1 MSSFAEQLQEALG
14 TAYELDREILGGGM
28 SRVFTARDKA
38 LGRTI
43 VVKVLPPD
51 LAAGVNRERFR
62 REVQLAAQL
71 QHPHIV
77 PLLSAG
83 ESGELLWYTMPYID
97 GESLRAAIER
107 KKPFSVKEVTRILH
121 HVLDALGYAH
131 KRGVV
136 HRDIKP
142 ANILTQGSHSLVADF
157 GVAKA
162 LSAALP
168 GAGIGFT
175 TAGMAIGTPSYMA
188 PEQLA
193 GDPTADHRIDLYA
206 AGLLAYELLSG
217 QSPFAGPSPRET
229 MAAQLTRDPKPLHE
243 VNPSVPLSMSRLIMK
258 LLAKDPDDR
267 PASAEAVLEELDAM
281 TVTVGP
287 ATPASGGVAG
297 MIAEPAR
304 SLTKVFAGIGVLAV
318 ALIVALF
325 VMKPDAEMR
334 AQRRQMQQARQDSVR
349 HATDSLTK
357 VAQMAAAPPVLSR
370 EDSVKIA
377 ENVNR
382 AMRQQRTRDSVTRA
396 RVRDSI
402 QRVEEK
408 RARDSIFKAYGG
420 GRTGS
425 AAKRRI
431 VVLEPLPSSRWPEA
445 EQIGRAV
452 ADSLRSMLAKRA
464 FIIVSP
470 DSVRTVRG
478 TTRSAQPGEWGAMFN
493 SELVLAV
500 RIEERPPRR
509 GQTGPDSVQ
518 IRINAYDLTAQPRYY
533 SRSLPVGSQWSV
545 HEEILSSLE
554 ATLLQ
559 TIGALE
565 EMSRAPRRSAADTIR
580 GATTA
585 ITMPDGRVI
594 TVPAATFPSGAFEM
608 MRVEQRGRGA
618 REGIPPA
625 QATPP
630 TQPKKPPPV

>member
-1 MSSFAEQLQEALG
+1 MTSFAEQLQDALG
-14 TAYELDREILGGGM
+14 TGIELERELLGGGM
-28 SRVFTARDKA
+28 SRVFVAKDKA

-62 REVQLAAQL
+62 REIQLAAQL

-77 PLLSAG
+77 QLLSAG
-83 ESGELLWYTMPYID
+83 EHGELLWYTMPYID

-107 KKPFSVKEVTRILH
+107 KKVFSVKEVTRILH
-121 HVLDALGYAH
+121 DVLDALGYAH

-142 ANILTQGSHSLVADF
+142 ANILTQGSHALITDF

-168 GAGIGFT
+168 GAGVGFT

-243 VNPSVPLSMSRLIMK
+243 VNASVPASMSALIMR
-258 LLAKDPDDR
+258 LLAKDPDNR
-267 PASAEAVLEELDAM
+267 PASADAVLDELDAM
-281 TVTVGP
+281 TITVGP
-287 ATPASGGVAG
+287 TTPVSGGVAG
-297 MIAEPAR
+297 MIAAPAR
-304 SLTKVFAGIGVLAV
+304 SLTKVFAGIGMLAV
-318 ALIVALF
+318 AIIIAAFIVNPGAQI
-325 VMKPDAEMR
+325 R
-334 AQRRQMQQARQDSVR
+334 AQRKARIQAQRDSQKLVNDSLTRIAQAASAAPVLSHEDSVR
-349 HATDSLTK
+349 
-357 VAQMAAAPPVLSR
+357 
-370 EDSVKIA
+370 IA

-382 AMRQQRTRDSVTRA
+382 AMRQARIRDSVSRA
-396 RVRDSI
+396 KLRDSI

-420 GRTGS
+420 ARPAS
-425 AAKRRI
+425 ASRRRI
-431 VVLEPLPSSRWPEA
+431 VILEPAPSPRWPQA

-452 ADSLRSMLAKRA
+452 ADSLRSMLSKRA
-464 FIIVSP
+464 FAIVSP
-470 DSVRTVRG
+470 DSVRAARAGGLTQSPNAWAEQFG
-478 TTRSAQPGEWGAMFN
+478 
-493 SELVLAV
+493 SELLVAI
-500 RIEERPPRR
+500 RIEERTPRR
-509 GQTGPDSVQ
+509 GQTGPDSVRL
-518 IRINAYDLTAQPRYY
+518 RINAYDITAQPRYY
-533 SRSLPVGSQWSV
+533 SRSLPTNTEFTV

-559 TIGALE
+559 TVGALE
-565 EMSRAPRRSAADTIR
+565 EMSRAPRRVPGDTIR
-580 GATTA
+580 GAMTT
-585 ITMPDGRVI
+585 ITLPDGR
-594 TVPAATFPSGAFEM
+594 TVNVPTGAFPANAFEM
-608 MRVEQRGRGA
+608 LGRGRN
-618 REGIPPA
+618 PNPSA
-625 QATPP
+625 QSTPP

>member
-1 MSSFAEQLQEALG
+1 MTSFAEQLQDALG
-14 TAYELDREILGGGM
+14 TGIELERELLGGGM
-28 SRVFTARDKA
+28 SRVFVAKDKA

-62 REVQLAAQL
+62 REIQLAAQL

-77 PLLSAG
+77 QLLSAG
-83 ESGELLWYTMPYID
+83 EHGELLWYTMPYID

-107 KKPFSVKEVTRILH
+107 KKVFSVKEVTRILH
-121 HVLDALGYAH
+121 DVLDALGYAH

-142 ANILTQGSHSLVADF
+142 ANILTQGSHALITDF

-168 GAGIGFT
+168 GAGVGFT

-243 VNPSVPLSMSRLIMK
+243 VNASVPASMSALIMR
-258 LLAKDPDDR
+258 LLAKDPDNR
-267 PASAEAVLEELDAM
+267 PASADAVLDELDAM
-281 TVTVGP
+281 TITVGP
-287 ATPASGGVAG
+287 TTPVSGGVAG
-297 MIAEPAR
+297 MIAAPAR
-304 SLTKVFAGIGVLAV
+304 SLTKVFAGIGMLAV
-318 ALIVALF
+318 AIIIAAFIVNPGAQI
-325 VMKPDAEMR
+325 R
-334 AQRRQMQQARQDSVR
+334 AQRKARIQAQRDSQRLVNDSLTRVAQAASAAPVLSHEDSVR
-349 HATDSLTK
+349 
-357 VAQMAAAPPVLSR
+357 
-370 EDSVKIA
+370 IA

-382 AMRQQRTRDSVTRA
+382 AMRQARIRDSVSRA
-396 RVRDSI
+396 KLRDSI

-420 GRTGS
+420 ARPAS
-425 AAKRRI
+425 ASRRRI
-431 VVLEPLPSSRWPEA
+431 VILEPAPSPRWPQA

-452 ADSLRSMLAKRA
+452 ADSLRSMLSKRA
-464 FIIVSP
+464 FAIVSP
-470 DSVRTVRG
+470 DSVRAARAGGLTQSPNAWAEQFG
-478 TTRSAQPGEWGAMFN
+478 
-493 SELVLAV
+493 SELLVAI
-500 RIEERPPRR
+500 RIEERTPRR
-509 GQTGPDSVQ
+509 GQTGPDSVRL
-518 IRINAYDLTAQPRYY
+518 RINAYDITAQPRYY
-533 SRSLPVGSQWSV
+533 SRSLPTNTEFTV

-559 TIGALE
+559 TVGALE
-565 EMSRAPRRSAADTIR
+565 EMSRAPRRVPGDTIR
-580 GATTA
+580 GAMTT
-585 ITMPDGRVI
+585 ITLPDGR
-594 TVPAATFPSGAFEM
+594 TVNVPTGAFPANAFEM
-608 MRVEQRGRGA
+608 LGRGRN
-618 REGIPPA
+618 PNPSA
-625 QATPP
+625 QSTPP

>member
-1 MSSFAEQLQEALG
+1 MTSFADQLQDALG
-14 TAYELDREILGGGM
+14 AGIELERELLGGGM
-28 SRVFTARDKA
+28 SRVFVAKDKA

-62 REVQLAAQL
+62 REIQLAAQL

-77 PLLSAG
+77 QLLSAG

-107 KKPFSVKEVTRILH
+107 KKVFTVKEVTRILH
-121 HVLDALGYAH
+121 DVLDALGYAH

-142 ANILTQGSHSLVADF
+142 ANILTQGSHALITDF

-168 GAGIGFT
+168 GAGVGFT

-193 GDPTADHRIDLYA
+193 GDPSADHRIDLYA

-243 VNPSVPLSMSRLIMK
+243 VNSSVPTSMSALIMK
-258 LLAKDPDDR
+258 MLAKDPEDR
-267 PASAEAVLEELDAM
+267 PASAEAVLDELDSM

-287 ATPASGGVAG
+287 TTPVSGGVAG
-297 MIAEPAR
+297 MIAAPAR

-318 ALIVALF
+318 AIIIAAFIIDPGSQLRA
-325 VMKPDAEMR
+325 KRDARIKAR
-334 AQRRQMQQARQDSVR
+334 ADSVKQV
-349 HATDSLTK
+349 TDSLTR
-357 VAQMAAAPPVLSR
+357 VAQAASLPPVLSH

-382 AMRQQRTRDSVTRA
+382 QMRQRTIRDSVARA
-396 RVRDSI
+396 RVRDSL

-408 RARDSIFKAYGG
+408 RARDSIFKLYGG
-420 GRTGS
+420 ARP
-425 AAKRRI
+425 ALAKRRI
-431 VVLEPLPSSRWPEA
+431 VIIEPGPSGRWPEA
-445 EQIGRAV
+445 EQIGRAA
-452 ADSLRSMLAKRA
+452 ADSLRSMLNRRA
-464 FIIVSP
+464 YSIVNP
-470 DSVRTVRG
+470 DSVRNARANI
-478 TTRSAQPGEWGAMFN
+478 RNSDPSIWGPAFN
-493 SELVLAV
+493 SDLVV
-500 RIEERPPRR
+500 NIRIDERPPRR
-509 GQTGPDSVQ
+509 GQTGPDSVML
-518 IRINAYDLTAQPRYY
+518 RVTAYDLTAQPRYF
-533 SRSLPVGSQWSV
+533 SRSLPTNVQWTV

-559 TIGALE
+559 AIGALE
-565 EMSRAPRRSAADTIR
+565 EMSRAPRRSPADSIV
-580 GATTA
+580 GTTSTQ
-585 ITMPDGRVI
+585 IILPDGRVMVMPVGPGGFP
-594 TVPAATFPSGAFEM
+594 TGATFLD
-608 MRVEQRGRGA
+608 RGRGQ
-618 REGIPPA
+618 RGPDSTRVKTVPP
-625 QATPP
+625 
-630 TQPKKPPPV
+630 PKKPPV